1 MNTITIY
8 FGRLCLLVLCFLL
21 PSCKET
27 QEMQKQLVELN
38 QKIATAQHE
47 LQTADAK
54 MAEFRPQLPPTLAGD
69 QAVQQLVVQ
78 LAASVVAIENEI
90 AQTQASI
97 KRAEDTLAASKQE
110 LESLRSKDPR

>member
-1 MNTITIY
+1 MVCISLT
-8 FGRLCLLVLCFLL
+8 
-21 PSCKET
+21 SCKET
-27 QEMQKQLVELN
+27 HEMQKQLDELN
-38 QKIATAQHE
+38 QKIATAQQE

-90 AQTQASI
+90 TQTQTSI
-97 KRAEDTLAASKQE
+97 KKAEETLAASKQE

>member
-1 MNTITIY
+1 
-8 FGRLCLLVLCFLL
+8 
-21 PSCKET
+21 
-27 QEMQKQLVELN
+27 
-38 QKIATAQHE
+38 
-47 LQTADAK
+47 
-54 MAEFRPQLPPTLAGD
+54 
-69 QAVQQLVVQ
+69 VQQLVVQ